1 MEERLKQIASLVDD
15 QARIADIGTDHAYL
29 PIELVKDAK
38 ISFAIASDIAQGP
51 LNNAKK
57 DILAAG
63 LVNQI
68 ETRLGSGLL
77 TIHPEDKIDTV
88 VMAGM
93 GGTLM
98 VNLLNASPT
107 QYPTLILEPNV
118 GEANVRLWLMNNNY
132 RILAEKII
140 ETAGHI
146 YEIIKAVK
154 STTAV
159 PLTEIEINFGPVL
172 MQNKNKIF
180 YKKWSNQLLFQQK
193 LLHNLKKAKVIDD
206 LKVKQVTKLIMM
218 IEEMIKDDES

>member
-51 LNNAKK
+51 LNN
-57 DILAAG
+57 
-63 LVNQI
+63 I

-77 TIHPEDKIDTV
+77 TIHPEDKIDTI

-159 PLTEIEINFGPVL
+159 PLTEMEINFGPVL

>member
-1 MEERLKQIASLVDD
+1 
-15 QARIADIGTDHAYL
+15 
-29 PIELVKDAK
+29 
-38 ISFAIASDIAQGP
+38 
-51 LNNAKK
+51 
-57 DILAAG
+57 
-63 LVNQI
+63 
-68 ETRLGSGLL
+68 
-77 TIHPEDKIDTV
+77 
-88 VMAGM
+88 MAGM

-132 RILAEKII
+132 RILTEKII

-159 PLTEIEINFGPVL
+159 PLTEMEINFGPVL
-172 MQNKNKIF
+172 MQNKNKFF